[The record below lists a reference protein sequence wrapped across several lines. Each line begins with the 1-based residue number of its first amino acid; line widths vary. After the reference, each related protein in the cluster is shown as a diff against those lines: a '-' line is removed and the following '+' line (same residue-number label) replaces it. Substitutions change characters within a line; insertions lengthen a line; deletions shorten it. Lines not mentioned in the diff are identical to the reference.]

1 MAQRQYNEYEQKLGI
16 GSVIDVLSKSSM
28 HIHETVKEASEKF
41 YNELRRRNYTT
52 PTSYLDLIKT
62 YIELLGK

>member
-1 MAQRQYNEYEQKLGI
+1 VAFRQYDENQDKLGI
-16 GSVIDVLSKSSM
+16 KGI
-28 HIHETVKEASEKF
+28 VKELAECSMFLHESVKDASEQF

-62 YIELLGK
+62 YVEMLTD

>member
-1 MAQRQYNEYEQKLGI
+1 VAQRQYTEYEQKLDI

-28 HIHETVKEASEKF
+28 YIHETVKEASEKF